1 MVALFAIP
9 FILVLASAFLYVFAD
24 YNVLQQWFNI
34 DNDMEWYE
42 PAVYGSLLFFFIGTV
57 IASIKLKAWIA
68 LTIVAIMMISVAVRL
83 ISALSYLI
91 DY

>member
-42 PAVYGSLLFFFIGTV
+42 PAVYGSLMFFFIGAV
-57 IASIKLKAWIA
+57 VASIKLKAWIV
-68 LTIVAIMMISVAVRL
+68 LTFVAIIMISLAVRL
-83 ISALSYLI
+83 ISVLSYLSG
-91 DY
+91 Y